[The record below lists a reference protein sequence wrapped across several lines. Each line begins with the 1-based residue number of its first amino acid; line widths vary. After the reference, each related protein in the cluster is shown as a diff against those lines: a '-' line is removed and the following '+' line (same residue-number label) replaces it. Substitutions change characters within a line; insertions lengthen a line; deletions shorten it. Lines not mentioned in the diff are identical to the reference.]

1 MRTSFAGCECAR
13 VDYAR
18 TVIPR
23 ITASKSARVT
33 FGLLL
38 IGSVVLLA
46 VVVRPIWKPLFMA
59 VVLAAALTPV
69 NEWFARKFGHRHRLA
84 SALTTLLLV
93 VVILGPVLTITIVA
107 ISEAIDTFQWL
118 RSTLEQGG
126 IAGMLERLPDWLER
140 PLNTALEW
148 LPSDVESLAAQAMTR
163 GEAAVGLFS
172 SVLTGVTG
180 IAFDLILMLI
190 VFHALLEHGKQL
202 LAWILRVSPLPETKE
217 LLNEARKTS
226 GFVLRSSFLT
236 ALVQG
241 VVATIGFFIV
251 SVPSPLFFGTLAL
264 FAAFIPSVGTALVTL
279 PLILLLVLSGEIWQP
294 IFLAV
299 WAMTAIGLVD
309 NVLNPLLIRGGV
321 RLNGVVIFISLIGG
335 MLVFG
340 GIGLI
345 IGPLAITMF
354 LAMVR
359 FMYREYVER
368 PVSTVVAT
376 VATTVVECPEPEDSK
391 SLEGPASASMQ
402 PS

>member
-1 MRTSFAGCECAR
+1 MHAGAL
-13 VDYAR
+13 DYAR
-18 TVIPR
+18 VVDPR
-23 ITASKSARVT
+23 ITATKSARVT

-38 IGSVVLLA
+38 IGSIILLA
-46 VVVRPIWKPLFMA
+46 VVILPIWKPIFMA
-59 VVLAAALTPV
+59 VVLAAALSPV

-84 SALTTLLLV
+84 SALTTFLLV
-93 VVILGPVLTITIVA
+93 VVILGPVLSISIVA
-107 ISEAIDTFQWL
+107 IGEAIDTFQWV

-126 IAGMLERLPDWLER
+126 VAGLLDRLPNWLEQ
-140 PLNTALEW
+140 PLTVALGW

-180 IAFDLILMLI
+180 LAFDLILMLI
-190 VFHALLEHGKQL
+190 VFHTLLEQGKRL
-202 LAWILRVSPLPETKE
+202 LAWILRVSPLPETNE
-217 LLNEARKTS
+217 LLDEARKTS

-241 VVATIGFFIV
+241 VVATVGFFIA
-251 SVPSPLFFGTLAL
+251 SVPNPLFFGTLAL

-279 PLILLLVLSGEIWQP
+279 PLIGLLVLSGYIWQP

-299 WAMTAIGLVD
+299 WAVLAIGLVD

-335 MLVFG
+335 ILVFG
-340 GIGLI
+340 GIGLL
-345 IGPLAITMF
+345 IGPLAVTLF

-359 FMYREYVER
+359 FMYREYVDR
-368 PVSTVVAT
+368 PGPTVVAT
-376 VATTVVECPEPEDSK
+376 VTTQVVACREPVALGEDPK
-391 SLEGPASASMQ
+391 SAEGLAIC
-402 PS
+402 